1 MDLIYILIIA
11 IFAVA
16 AIVIYFVMRG
26 RLLKTQ
32 TELEQTVGRV
42 SDLEMQL
49 ALSQQREQQFAAE
62 SATLREQV
70 AAANTRAE
78 LLDGQLRGE
87 REAAEKNREL
97 LRGEFKLLA
106 SEVLAAES
114 EKFKATNKESL
125 QILLKPFGDN
135 LRDFKERVERIH
147 ATELT
152 QQGAIQNELKNLQLL
167 NQKIT
172 SETANL
178 TRALKGDSKYQ
189 GDWGEMVLAT
199 ILESFNF
206 QRGVHYTTQENFKD
220 EEGRNLRPD
229 VVMNLPEG
237 KQIIID
243 SKVSLTAFMNY
254 MEAADD
260 DQREVCLKAHVDSA
274 RRHVEELSRKNYQ
287 ALGLIKEK
295 TPDFVI
301 MFMPNEPAFMA
312 ALQTDGSL
320 WEEAYRKN
328 VIIASPTNL
337 FALLKIIDDLWY
349 RDSQSRNALEIA
361 EQGTKLYEKFVGF
374 VSDLESVGAS
384 LTKANS
390 TYEEAMKKLN
400 TGRGNL
406 VGHCEKLK
414 TLGVKSKKQLSKAIL
429 DENEL
434 LSE

>member
-1 MDLIYILIIA
+1 METIYLLLILILVVA
-11 IFAVA
+11 I
-16 AIVIYFVMRG
+16 IVVYFVMRG
-26 RLLKTQ
+26 KLLGAQ
-32 TELEQTVGRV
+32 VVNRQAEDRVSELE
-42 SDLEMQL
+42 SEL
-49 ALSQQREQQFAAE
+49 ALVREREQQHSAE
-62 SATLREQV
+62 GMALREQIV
-70 AAANTRAE
+70 AANTRAE
-78 LLDGQLRGE
+78 LLEGQLRGE
-87 REAAEKNREL
+87 REATEKNREL
-97 LRGEFKLLA
+97 MRGEFKLLA

-125 QILLKPFGDN
+125 QVLLKPLGDN

-152 QQGAIQNELKNLQLL
+152 QQGAIQNELKNLQML
-167 NQKIT
+167 NQKIS

-220 EEGRNLRPD
+220 EDGRNLRPD

-254 MEAADD
+254 MDATDD
-260 DQREVCLKAHVDSA
+260 DQRQVCLKSHVDSA
-274 RRHVEELSRKNYQ
+274 RRHVDELSRKNYQ
-287 ALGLIKEK
+287 ALGLIKER

-349 RDSQSRNALEIA
+349 RDSQSRNALAIA

-374 VSDLESVGAS
+374 VSDLEVVGGS
-384 LTKANS
+384 LTKAKTS
-390 TYEEAMKKLN
+390 YDEAMKKLS

-414 TLGVKSKKQLSKAIL
+414 TLGVKSQKQISKAVL
-429 DENEL
+429 DGNET

>member
-1 MDLIYILIIA
+1 MNVIYISSIVVCVVLIVAVLLISRSRMAGLKA
-11 IFAVA
+11 INEACEERA
-16 AIVIYFVMRG
+16 
-26 RLLKTQ
+26 K
-32 TELEQTVGRV
+32 ELE
-42 SDLEMQL
+42 EQL
-49 ALSQQREQQFAAE
+49 NTSAAE
-62 SATLREQV
+62 VASLREQ
-70 AAANTRAE
+70 AASAKTKAE
-78 LLDGQLRGE
+78 LLEGQLCAE
-87 REAAEKNREL
+87 REAAEKNREVM
-97 LRGEFKLLA
+97 RGEFKLLA

-178 TRALKGDSKYQ
+178 TRALRGDSKYQ
-189 GDWGEMVLAT
+189 GDWGEMVLET

-206 QRGVHYTTQENFKD
+206 QRGVHYAIQENFKD
-220 EEGRNLRPD
+220 EDGRNLRPD

-254 MEAADD
+254 MEAEDEDAR
-260 DQREVCLKAHVDSA
+260 QLCLRAHVDSV

-287 ALGLIKEK
+287 ALGLIKER
-295 TPDFVI
+295 TPDFVL

-312 ALQTDGSL
+312 ALQNDGSL

-374 VSDLESVGAS
+374 VSDLEQVGAS
-384 LTKANS
+384 LNKANTS
-390 TYEEAMKKLN
+390 YEEAMKKLT

-414 TLGVKSKKQLSKAIL
+414 TLGVKSKKQLSQTTL
-429 DENEL
+429 DSSALIEE
-434 LSE
+434 

>member
-1 MDLIYILIIA
+1 MEIVYISIA
-11 IFAVA
+11 VIMAVLA
-16 AIVIYFVMRG
+16 VVVFLVMRG
-26 RLLKTQ
+26 KLTHAEAEKTH
-32 TELEQTVGRV
+32 TEARVAELEGELAESRV
-42 SDLEMQL
+42 
-49 ALSQQREQQFAAE
+49 REQQLASE
-62 SATLREQV
+62 SVTLREQM

-97 LRGEFKLLA
+97 MRGEFKLLA

-152 QQGAIQNELKNLQLL
+152 QQGAIQNELKNLQRL
-167 NQKIT
+167 NQQIT

-229 VVMNLPEG
+229 VVMNLPGG

-243 SKVSLTAFMNY
+243 SKVSLTAY
-254 MEAADD
+254 VGYVGAEDD
-260 DQREVCLKAHVDSA
+260 AEREVCIKAHVESA

-287 ALGLIKEK
+287 ALGLIKER

-312 ALQTDGSL
+312 ALQADGTL

-349 RDSQSRNALEIA
+349 RDSQSRNALDIA
-361 EQGTKLYEKFVGF
+361 EQGAKLYEKFVGF
-374 VSDLESVGAS
+374 VADLEMVGAT
-384 LTKANS
+384 LGKANAS
-390 TYEEAMKKLN
+390 YEEAMKKLS

-406 VGHCEKLK
+406 VGQCEKLQK
-414 TLGVKSKKQLSKAIL
+414 LGVKSKKQLSKA
-429 DENEL
+429 L
-434 LSE
+434 LEATAEEE

>member
-1 MDLIYILIIA
+1 MVEITYIVVALFLA
-11 IFAVA
+11 AVA
-16 AIVIYFVMRG
+16 VVVWLVMRG
-26 RLLKTQ
+26 RVNEARSVTADYRLRNE
-32 TELEQTVGRV
+32 ELERSVVNLT
-42 SDLEMQL
+42 EQL
-49 ALSQQREQQFAAE
+49 S
-62 SATLREQV
+62 SAK
-70 AAANTRAE
+70 TRAE
-78 LLDGQLRGE
+78 LLEGQIARE
-87 REAAEKNREL
+87 REDADKNREVM
-97 LRGEFKLLA
+97 RGEFKLLA
-106 SEVLAAES
+106 SEILASES

-152 QQGAIQNELKNLQLL
+152 QQGAIQNELKNLQRL
-167 NQKIT
+167 NQQIT

-206 QRGVHYTTQENFKD
+206 QQGVHYFTQENFKD

-229 VVMNLPEG
+229 VVMNLPGG
-237 KQIIID
+237 KQIVID
-243 SKVSLTAFMNY
+243 SKVSLTAFVGY
-254 MEAADD
+254 VGAESDA
-260 DQREVCLKAHVDSA
+260 QRDAELKAHLEST
-274 RRHVEELSRKNYQ
+274 RRHVDELSRKNYQ
-287 ALGLIKEK
+287 SLGLIKER

-312 ALQTDGSL
+312 ALQSDGSL
-320 WEEAYRKN
+320 WEDAYRKN

-349 RDSQSRNALEIA
+349 RDAQSRNALDIA

-374 VSDLESVGAS
+374 VADLEAVGAS
-384 LTKANS
+384 LGKAS
-390 TYEEAMKKLN
+390 GSYEEAMKKLS

-406 VGHCEKLK
+406 VGQCEKLQK
-414 TLGVKSKKQLSKAIL
+414 LGVKSKKQLSKAML
-429 DENEL
+429 DNQTEE
-434 LSE
+434 E